1 MVSGDADMVALD
13 DGTNTDYSTNGSGF
27 LPRLHSAAVDRP
39 GTNVGRVLDGRNH
52 GGRPMTSE
60 PTRQEHDA
68 MTTLDRNRTTFSE
81 PSEPSEPKDDEIP
94 DDKLSVVDVLKRSFR
109 SGHTAA
115 GFVIYGSSVFV
126 ALLVAA
132 GLTDLR
138 DISGRTR

>member
-1 MVSGDADMVALD
+1 
-13 DGTNTDYSTNGSGF
+13 
-27 LPRLHSAAVDRP
+27 
-39 GTNVGRVLDGRNH
+39 
-52 GGRPMTSE
+52 
-60 PTRQEHDA
+60 

>member
-1 MVSGDADMVALD
+1 
-13 DGTNTDYSTNGSGF
+13 
-27 LPRLHSAAVDRP
+27 
-39 GTNVGRVLDGRNH
+39 
-52 GGRPMTSE
+52 MTSE

-68 MTTLDRNRTTFSE
+68 MTTLDRNRTTFA
-81 PSEPSEPKDDEIP
+81 EPSEPKDDEVP
-94 DDKLSVVDVLKRSFR
+94 DDGLPVVDVLERSFP

-138 DISGRTR
+138 EISGRTR